1 MNWWGRS
8 SSFGCVVVVG
18 FIIVVL
24 ILLGGVSSVWK
35 KEKMLTIINMI
46 AFVVAVVALFLFLHY
61 LCAAKGA
68 PFCSVSRCF
77 PPPPAL
83 SLSLS
88 LS

>member
-1 MNWWGRS
+1 M
-8 SSFGCVVVVG
+8 V
-18 FIIVVL
+18 
-24 ILLGGVSSVWK
+24 
-35 KEKMLTIINMI
+35 TIINMI

-77 PPPPAL
+77 PPPGSL

-88 LS
+88 LSLLTKWSRQFADPECS